1 MKDDFLELHV
11 LEWSPSQEAFHYTT
25 LGEMLEANWASFWHR
40 ENVHSDW
47 RPVGVS
53 RDRHELFALQKKLHA
68 TLDAPDNTSPEIPP
82 EEHL

>member
-1 MKDDFLELHV
+1 MKDDFHSLHI
-11 LEWSPSQEAFHYTT
+11 LEWSPSQNAFHHTT
-25 LGEMLEANWASFWHR
+25 LDEMIRANWDSFWHR

-53 RDRHELFALQKKLHA
+53 RDPQELYTLQKKLCA
-68 TLDAPDNTSPEIPP
+68 TLDMPDSASPEIPP